1 MILNKLFKAKWQHK
15 DANVRIEAIKNF
27 ELNET
32 ANVEIL
38 NRLVNDDISELVRRA
53 ALLKLNQYSVF
64 LHASIDNSLPAI
76 RQFSLERVQ
85 QQILNNQN
93 VSAEQKHA
101 YLNRC
106 EKIAFLEQWL
116 LIEHDHS
123 LLKGLLAK
131 VNKPN
136 LLGQFMIKSDNIDL
150 QTEILARI
158 DDLHLLEKLSKKAVD
173 SEFKTMLIGKISNLR
188 ELAEKPGKLRKQ
200 IQLLLSK
207 LLALKDLQDYALML
221 QRQESLQHE
230 WLQVEQE
237 LDCLATDEQT
247 IFVDKYNDISQ
258 SLKKHFAAR
267 EEAYRHQQFIAEQD
281 AKKLAQSTEFA
292 NVIQTISQQISDAV
306 FENIELDQPQ
316 VSQQLEALIV
326 AGQDSLLTKTEQQAL
341 LEKIEQLQNKLNQL
355 PQVAECV
362 SSATGLISKLST
374 LSLPTTI
381 EELNQRK
388 PIFDDWQKQWQKI
401 NALANDILPH
411 SIIAARDQLQ
421 FTWLAALKPLIK
433 EQHHAA
439 DHVRKKISEL
449 KRLVANGKY
458 KSAFGLHK
466 KLTFLINDLSAE
478 QQLKIAH
485 DFESISKRIDE
496 LHELESFVVTP
507 RKQELL
513 EKIRALI
520 TSPLDNPQA
529 QAEQVKSFRKHWNS
543 LGHADES
550 LDKELNDAFNQAC
563 EEAFAPCRAFYAEQG
578 EIRANHLQVKQ
589 EILSKLAVLLEDSQH
604 EEVNWRQIDNRLHK
618 IQSSWRDAGDVDRS
632 EYQKIQPVF
641 RKLVDPIKTGIHKF
655 QKQNA
660 DAKQN
665 LVALAKLQLDNE
677 DVFAAINE
685 LKTLQNKWR
694 DIGFAGPNKENSL
707 WQTFRKV
714 NDQIFAKR
722 NDIQEQQQADIS
734 AQVTEF
740 NQQLNLLNEQ
750 LTNAATEQELR
761 QLMTAFESFIDAVK
775 ALKPM
780 NKDLVN
786 KASNSVKQLRLQ
798 LQQAEDNKKQQVFED
813 LFALLSSS
821 ATTSVAQLQGS
832 EQYQRLS
839 NVWQKSITQAISSE
853 SNSELRAQVT
863 LELEI
868 IANVDSPKELANERM
883 QVQVNLLSSK
893 MMQGDDIDLTSK
905 LKQWLGCGVLQ
916 ESESQLLERI
926 KAIFVS

>member
-27 ELNET
+27 ELTET

-38 NRLVNDDISELVRRA
+38 NRLVSDDISELVRRA

-64 LHASIDNSLPAI
+64 LHASTDNSQPAI

-85 QQILNNQN
+85 QLILNNQN
-93 VSAEQKHA
+93 VSTEQKHA
-101 YLNRC
+101 YLNGC
-106 EKIAFLEQWL
+106 EKKAFLEQWL
-116 LIEHDHS
+116 LVEHDHS
-123 LLKGLLAK
+123 LLKALLAK

-158 DDLHLLEKLSKKAVD
+158 NDLHLLEKLSKKAAD
-173 SEFKTMLIGKISNLR
+173 TEFKTILTGKINNLR

-200 IQLLLSK
+200 TQLLLSK
-207 LLALKDLQDYALML
+207 LLALKDLLDYALML
-221 QRQESLQHE
+221 QRQDSLQNE

-247 IFVDKYNDISQ
+247 IFVDKHNDISQ

-281 AKKLAQSTEFA
+281 TKKLAQSTEFA
-292 NVIQTISQQISDAV
+292 NVIQTISQKISDAV
-306 FENIELDQPQ
+306 FENIELDQQQ
-316 VSQQLEALIV
+316 VSQQLDALIISC
-326 AGQDSLLTKTEQQAL
+326 QSSLLTKAEQQVL
-341 LEKIEQLQNKLNQL
+341 LEKIGQLQNKLNQL

-374 LSLPTTI
+374 LSLPKTI

-388 PIFDDWQKQWQKI
+388 PVFDDWQKQWQKI
-401 NALANDILPH
+401 NALANDILPQ
-411 SIIAARDQLQ
+411 SIITARDQLQ
-421 FTWLAALKPLIK
+421 QTWLAELKPLIK
-433 EQHHAA
+433 EQQHAA

-466 KLTFLINDLSAE
+466 KLTFLINDLSAV
-478 QQLKIAH
+478 QQLKVAH
-485 DFESISKRIDE
+485 DFENISKRIDE

-507 RKQELL
+507 RKQELI
-513 EKIRALI
+513 EKISALI

-589 EILSKLAVLLEDSQH
+589 ELLTKLSVLLEDSQQD
-604 EEVNWRQIDNRLHK
+604 EVNWRQIDNRLHK
-618 IQSSWRDAGDVDRS
+618 IQLSWREAGDVDRS
-632 EYQKIQPVF
+632 EYQNIQPQF
-641 RKLVDPIKTGIHKF
+641 RKLVEPIKTGIHKF
-655 QKQNA
+655 QQQNA

-665 LVALAKLQLDNE
+665 LVNLAKQQLDNE

-685 LKTLQNKWR
+685 LKALQNKWR
-694 DIGFAGPNKENSL
+694 DIGFAGPSKENSL
-707 WQTFRKV
+707 WQAFRKV
-714 NDQIFAKR
+714 NDQTFAKR
-722 NDIQEQQQADIS
+722 NDRQEQQQADIS

-740 NQQLNLLNEQ
+740 SQQLTLLNEQ
-750 LTNAATEQELR
+750 LDNVSTEEEMQ
-761 QLMTAFESFIDAVK
+761 QLLISFEAFIDSVK

-786 KASNSVKQLRLQ
+786 KAFGCVKQLKMQ
-798 LQQAEDNKKQQVFED
+798 LQKAEGDKKQQVFVD
-813 LFALLSSS
+813 LFTLFS
-821 ATTSVAQLQGS
+821 ASRSTSVEQLQGS
-832 EQYQRLS
+832 EQYQRLP
-839 NVWQKSITQAISSE
+839 NVWQKCLSQAITRD
-853 SNSELRAQVT
+853 SNAKLREQLT
-863 LELEI
+863 FELEI
-868 IANVDSPKELANERM
+868 IANVDSPKELASERM

-893 MMQGDDIDLTSK
+893 MMQGEDIDLTSK
-905 LKQWLGCGVLQ
+905 LKQWLGCGILQ
-916 ESESQLLERI
+916 ESEIELFERV
-926 KAIFVS
+926 KPIFVG